1 MGRVSVTTDLFWLL
15 RAMNRTSAG
24 ARGPPEAAATNLAA
38 RWAVPSSRRACWQ
51 RAGARPWMRPS
62 ESEQERGRCRSEAM
76 DVSWPMQSAASRSRR
91 EAVDAAWPM
100 QSAASRSRSDARAV
114 SQSRSEAMD
123 ASWLMQRAR

>member
-62 ESEQERGRCRSEAM
+62 ESEQERGRCSEPEQERGHGCVLA
-76 DVSWPMQSAASRSRR
+76 
-91 EAVDAAWPM
+91 DAERGEQEQARGRGCGL
-100 QSAASRSRSDARAV
+100 ADAERG
-114 SQSRSEAMD
+114 EPE
-123 ASWLMQRAR
+123 